1 MTPINQQLIKKPV
14 FPGLSLIH
22 NCSRLVFNL
31 LASAPPPYRVR
42 AQASI
47 LVHGHHPHVSVI
59 DERAVTGGLNYQSQA
74 P

>member
-1 MTPINQQLIKKPV
+1 MEGLWGLWAKLFGTISVLPFKP
-14 FPGLSLIH
+14 L
-22 NCSRLVFNL
+22 FNL